1 MYNHLLQQKYLL
13 THSDTLYWGHKVN
26 WYIKGYLTFS
36 ILTSSIIFT
45 NAFYLFCPG
54 TFSSPWDSDTMGPLF
69 AKQNGGHNLAISW
82 TVLFG
87 LKIFH
92 LQNNLAYFCLS
103 NNLNFTLKFSD
114 LQTFPGKTCWRP
126 RRFWTV
132 NLFDSLQNNT
142 SSLSLLQS
150 AVSNPPHLL
159 GGLLLMEEQGG
170 HLPWN
175 LLLPVLLWR
184 AAVLEGQGRN
194 EHWLLWLVSYPLPSL
209 RYFKS
214 R

>member
-1 MYNHLLQQKYLL
+1 MLVFCHATMVLHPPLSGITILFKMFHPFDDHFQSINIFIKAHATRKTYNYKWATLVPISVVDMYNHLLQQKYLL

-87 LKIFH
+87 LKIF
-92 LQNNLAYFCLS
+92 S
-103 NNLNFTLKFSD
+103 FTK
-114 LQTFPGKTCWRP
+114 Q
-126 RRFWTV
+126 
-132 NLFDSLQNNT
+132 
-142 SSLSLLQS
+142 
-150 AVSNPPHLL
+150 
-159 GGLLLMEEQGG
+159 
-170 HLPWN
+170 
-175 LLLPVLLWR
+175 
-184 AAVLEGQGRN
+184 
-194 EHWLLWLVSYPLPSL
+194 PSL
-209 RYFKS
+209 FLFIKQF
-214 R
+214 